1 VSGWLDPLRAALDT
15 APSPVTVFVRD
26 DDAGWEDARLLALL
40 DLFAAHEA
48 PIDLAVI
55 PTELHPKLADDLL
68 QVHADRAGRVGLHQ
82 HGYCHA
88 NHQADGRK
96 CEFGAARSFASQY
109 EDITEGQRILEEQLG
124 DVLDP
129 IFTPPWNRCT
139 ASTGAVL
146 VELGIEVLSRD
157 STAEP
162 LAVAGLDE
170 LVVQVDWFAARK
182 GARLSRPQLGALL
195 AERAAG
201 PAPLGVMLHHA
212 VMDTAEFDGV
222 DELLGVLTGTPNVA
236 MRSMADVA
244 HTMKPTK
251 GRMR

>member
-1 VSGWLDPLRAALDT
+1 MSGWLDPLRAALDT
-15 APSPVTVFVRD
+15 TPSPVTVFVRD
-26 DDAGWEDARLLALL
+26 DDAGWEDTRLIALL
-40 DLFAAHEA
+40 DLFASHEA

-68 QVHADRAGRVGLHQ
+68 QVQHDGSGRIGLHQ

-88 NHQADGRK
+88 NHQSAGRK
-96 CEFGAARSFASQY
+96 CEFGAARSFEAQY
-109 EDITEGQRILEEQLG
+109 EDLAEGKRILEEQLG

-139 ASTGAVL
+139 ADTGAAL
-146 VELGIEVLSRD
+146 IELGIEVLSRD

-162 LAVAGLDE
+162 LVVAGLDE

-182 GARLSRPQLGALL
+182 GARLSRPQLGELL

-212 VMDTAEFDGV
+212 VMDTAEFEGV
-222 DELLGVLTGTPNVA
+222 GEMLGVLTGNPNVA
-236 MRSMADVA
+236 MRSMAEIA
-244 HTMKPTK
+244 HGMKLTK
-251 GRMR
+251 GSTR